1 MQAVLSIRWHLRL
14 AAAITLASVSA
25 CSTPTVVNNQWSDA
39 QFSAKPIRS
48 IVVFG
53 ITNDSTN
60 RRVFEDAMVA

>member
-1 MQAVLSIRWHLRL
+1 MHTALVGGMSRL
-14 AAAITLASVSA
+14 AAAAALLILAA
-25 CSTPTVVNNQWSDA
+25 CSTPTVVNNQWSDP